1 MPGLAVREPVMP
13 LLAPCQDHELADL
26 AQLVNSAYRGEL
38 AKKGWTSESDLLGGQ
53 RTDEASL
60 RADLAANPGST
71 LLTLRDAEG
80 DKPHARV
87 WLQPAK
93 GGNGADAW
101 YVGMVTVS
109 PLRQA
114 GGIGRTMLEA
124 AETYAR
130 ERGGKTMAMT
140 VISVRDTLI
149 AWYERRGYRLTGAT
163 EPFPYGDERFGAPQR
178 DDLHFV
184 ILEKAL

>member
-1 MPGLAVREPVMP
+1 MT
-13 LLAPCQDHELADL
+13 LLASHREDELADIAL
-26 AQLVNSAYRGEL
+26 LVNSAYRGEL
-38 AKKGWTSESDLLGGQ
+38 AAKGWTSESYLLGGQ

-71 LLTLRDAEG
+71 ILTLRDTEDA
-80 DKPHARV
+80 KPHASV
-87 WLQPAK
+87 WVQPAD
-93 GGNGADAW
+93 GDAW

-114 GGIGRTMLEA
+114 GGIGRAMLEA
-124 AETYAR
+124 AEAYAR
-130 ERGGKTMAMT
+130 ERGGRTMQMT

-163 EPFPYGDERFGAPQR
+163 EPFPYGDERFGVPQR
-178 DDLHFV
+178 DDLRFV
-184 ILEKAL
+184 IMEKSL

>member
-1 MPGLAVREPVMP
+1 MT
-13 LLAPCQDHELADL
+13 LLLPYRDDELADI
-26 AQLVNSAYRGEL
+26 AALVNSAYRGEL
-38 AKKGWTSESDLLGGQ
+38 ATHGWTSESYLLGGQ

-60 RADLAANPGST
+60 RADLAATPGAT
-71 LLTLRDAEG
+71 LLTLRDAAG
-80 DKPHARV
+80 DKPYASV
-87 WLQPAK
+87 WVQPSED
-93 GGNGADAW
+93 DAW

-124 AETYAR
+124 AEAHAR
-130 ERGGKTMAMT
+130 ERGGKSMTMT

-149 AWYERRGYRLTGAT
+149 AWYQRRGYRLTGQT
-163 EPFPYGDERFGAPQR
+163 EPFPYGDERFGVPQR

-184 ILEKAL
+184 VMEKAL

>member
-1 MPGLAVREPVMP
+1 MLI
-13 LLAPCQDHELADL
+13 APAQDHDL
-26 AQLVNSAYRGEL
+26 AAVAALVNSAYRGEL
-38 AKKGWTSESDLLGGQ
+38 AQKGWTSESYLLGGQ
-53 RTDEASL
+53 RTDEQSL
-60 RADLAANPGST
+60 RADLAATAGSA
-71 LLTLRDAEG
+71 LLTLRDAE
-80 DKPHARV
+80 DVPPHACV
-87 WLQPAK
+87 WVQPSDD
-93 GGNGADAW
+93 GAW

-124 AETYAR
+124 AEAYAR
-130 ERGGKTMAMT
+130 ERGGKSMEMT

-163 EPFPYGDERFGAPQR
+163 EPFPYGDERFGVPQR

-184 ILEKAL
+184 VMEKAL